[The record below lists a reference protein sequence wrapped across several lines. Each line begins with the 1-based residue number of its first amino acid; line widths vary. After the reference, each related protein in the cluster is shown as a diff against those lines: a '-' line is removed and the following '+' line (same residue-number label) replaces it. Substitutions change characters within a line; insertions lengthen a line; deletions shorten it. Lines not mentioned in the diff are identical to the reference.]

1 MVYRKRDMDSL
12 VYTLYDFLPWT
23 KHPKG
28 KYYYTIP
35 AVAEDL
41 SARHLIPDVHSKSYG
56 LFLLL
61 SNAIQTDKAIFAN
74 LVTNIVL
81 RGLEKP
87 KNRGQITQDQVLKVV
102 EQCERIGIRIKT
114 LKSDKIIEQ
123 IPQNQDE
130 NEYFIKWLHDMD
142 KMESIRRGREFEQ
155 FLNELFD
162 FFRLSPNP
170 AFRLKNEE
178 IDGSFVL
185 GHTPYLLEA
194 KWHTKKLGSKSS
206 KSSILSL

>member
-1 MVYRKRDMDSL
+1 MVYRKRDMDAL

-35 AVAEDL
+35 GVAADL
-41 SARHLIPDVHSKSYG
+41 NARHLIPDVHSKSYG

-61 SNAIQTDKAIFAN
+61 SNAMQTDKAIFAN

-87 KNRGQITQDQVLKVV
+87 KNQGQITQDKVLKVV

-114 LKSDKIIEQ
+114 LKSDKIIKPL
-123 IPQNQDE
+123 PQNQDE
-130 NEYFIKWLHDMD
+130 NAYFIHWLHDMD
-142 KMESIRRGREFEQ
+142 KMESTRRGHEFER

-162 FFRLSPNP
+162 FFD
-170 AFRLKNEE
+170 FRQIHL
-178 IDGSFVL
+178 F
-185 GHTPYLLEA
+185 A
-194 KWHTKKLGSKSS
+194 
-206 KSSILSL
+206 